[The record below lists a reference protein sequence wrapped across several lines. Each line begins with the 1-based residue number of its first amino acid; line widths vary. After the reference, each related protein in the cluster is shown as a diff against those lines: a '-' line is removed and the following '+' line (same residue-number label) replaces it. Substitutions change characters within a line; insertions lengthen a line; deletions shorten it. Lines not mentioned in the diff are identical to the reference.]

1 MPNIGNCDKERGE
14 LIMNRTEY
22 YETLKQIYEDLENPN
37 GNFQDSFPA
46 SGEELEDLKK
56 YAAVS
61 LMVTDRFYTNLSK
74 LMHDRKEL

>member
-1 MPNIGNCDKERGE
+1 
-14 LIMNRTEY
+14 MNRTEY

-37 GNFQDSFPA
+37 GNFQDSFPTTGA
-46 SGEELEDLKK
+46 ELEKLKK

-74 LMHDRKEL
+74 LEYERKTL

>member
-1 MPNIGNCDKERGE
+1 MIHTPHYERR
-14 LIMNRTEY
+14 IRMNRTEY

-46 SGEELEDLKK
+46 TGEELDKLKK

-74 LMHDRKEL
+74 LEYERKNL

>member
-1 MPNIGNCDKERGE
+1 
-14 LIMNRTEY
+14 MNRTEY